1 MRNWKNAISVHPPM
15 VENYFCKMRD
25 SMFRA
30 FSQIYNLHTDLWKLV
45 LCVKRFKNN
54 LAILTNNMSSRS
66 LAAARARRAGENT
79 PPVSGNRPVTS
90 IASQSAFVQQM
101 PPGYQPNMPPPA
113 PNVRVARGQP
123 MPSNNAYQQVQQSQ
137 QQAKNS
143 LPFSKLSISDAI
155 GLITLRLG
163 RVEQWVMETD
173 HEHGDHNES
182 SSEYNLPENSRIIDN
197 SVLTSIIN
205 RLDLLEKNESE
216 GPDTIHNE
224 GIAESIT
231 KLTEQLTRIG
241 DEGVKHNLAIAKH
254 TEQLFKFERE
264 LVETKDI
271 LKTFMMKYDL
281 FASETNNRFSDFEY
295 AIADLEKNVQIT
307 FDSGDVSVKDAA
319 NEYAS
324 DFKNDSVS
332 GEESLADA
340 DSVNDHENIN
350 TIMSVDLKN
359 IIKQELASG
368 VN

>member
-1 MRNWKNAISVHPPM
+1 
-15 VENYFCKMRD
+15 
-25 SMFRA
+25 
-30 FSQIYNLHTDLWKLV
+30 
-45 LCVKRFKNN
+45 
-54 LAILTNNMSSRS
+54 MSSRS

-90 IASQSAFVQQM
+90 IASQSAFAQQM
-101 PPGYQPNMPPPA
+101 PPGYQPNIPPPA

-123 MPSNNAYQQVQQSQ
+123 MPQNNAYQQVQQSQ

-163 RVEQWVMETD
+163 RVEQWVMETE

-182 SSEYNLPENSRIIDN
+182 STEYNLPENSRIIDN

-224 GIAESIT
+224 GITDSIT

-307 FDSGDVSVKDAA
+307 FDSADVSVKDAS

-332 GEESLADA
+332 GEEYLAEA

-359 IIKQELASG
+359 IIKQELASS